1 MIPRAWP
8 ASHAVMLLLFSFLS
22 LATLILSE
30 VSADT
35 RGIKVGLALPLSG
48 EMARYG
54 LDIQRGAL
62 MAKEELAKKGIE
74 LVLVSEDTQL
84 IPRIAAT
91 AAQKLINLDRV
102 DVIVSLWDTAEA
114 VAPIAE
120 QRRTPHVSIRWNHR
134 VAEEFPHTFTFES
147 SYVTWVRATL
157 DFLRSKGVKRLAL
170 MTDESASGWVFGRE
184 YLLQVVADYGIEL
197 TTDQRFMGSTGDLN
211 LTISKLLARPSDYI
225 LMLHFG
231 APLVETMR
239 RFSERKVATPVIGYF
254 DGMEPPINVEGRPF
268 VAQFDTQSWF
278 AERFAARFPG
288 ERPIRAAFGYDLISI
303 LGQIVEKIKRTPTEA
318 EILSHLNG
326 VHDYPGAT
334 GLISSNQSR
343 AIETTCVL
351 KEFRNGV
358 AVKIGET
365 NSR

>member
-1 MIPRAWP
+1 MIAQAWP
-8 ASHAVMLLLFSFLS
+8 VSRTLWPLLLSLLSF
-22 LATLILSE
+22 ATFVLSE
-30 VSADT
+30 VSAET
-35 RGIKVGLALPLSG
+35 PRITVGMALPLSG
-48 EMARYG
+48 EMSRYG

-62 MAKEELAKKGIE
+62 MAKEELAKKGTE
-74 LVLVSEDTQL
+74 VVLISEDTQL
-84 IPRIAAT
+84 IPRMAAT
-91 AAQKLINLDRV
+91 AAQKLINSDHV
-102 DVIVSLWDTAEA
+102 DVVVSLWDTAEA

-157 DFLRSKGVKRLAL
+157 DFLRSKGVRRLAL
-170 MTDESASGWVFGRE
+170 MTDESGAGWVFGRE

-239 RFSERKVATPVIGYF
+239 RLSERKIATPVIGYF

-268 VAQFDTQSWF
+268 VAQFDTQPWF
-278 AERFAARFPG
+278 VERFAARFPR
-288 ERPIRAAFGYDLISI
+288 ERPVRAAFGYDLISI
-303 LGQIVEKIKRTPTEA
+303 LGEIVEKIKRTPTKA

-326 VHDYPGAT
+326 VRDYPGAT

-343 AIETTCVL
+343 AIETTCIL

-358 AVKIGET
+358 AVKIGEA